1 MDNKLEYY
9 SSKVIELLDEFA
21 EIELSNMGSVE
32 NVVVADVDRHHYLF
46 LHVGWLKG
54 VFKHTCLIHLAI
66 KDEKIWLQCNWTD
79 WSVAEELIEKG
90 VERND
95 IVLGFIP
102 ADQRQYTDYAAYP
115 EVQTE
120 ETTS

>member
-1 MDNKLEYY
+1 MDNKLELYQQSIISVLEEY
-9 SSKVIELLDEFA
+9 AQVASQIE
-21 EIELSNMGSVE
+21 EIESQVI
-32 NVVVADVDRHHYLF
+32 ADTKNNHYLVMQ
-46 LHVGWLKG
+46 LGWLESH
-54 VFKHTCLIHLAI
+54 FSHDCMIHLDI

-79 WSVAEELIEKG
+79 RSIAEELIEKG